1 MLIKK
6 EDFIRNYIKLLN
18 KELIKELDKHL
29 PDEEFEGVML
39 ERAREIFKNCK

>member
-6 EDFIRNYIKLLN
+6 EEFIKNYINLLN
-18 KELIKELDKHL
+18 KDLINELDKHL
-29 PDEEFEGVML
+29 PDEEYEEVML